1 MAVSQTKL
9 KILPLAEERRRH
21 QRVKV
26 NLLGR
31 YMLADRREYPC
42 QVVDMSPGG
51 ILLIAPVSGRV
62 GERVIAYVDHLG
74 RLEGQIAREVN
85 NGFAMTIS
93 ATMRKRDKLA
103 AQLTWLANRQILNL
117 PEDRRHGRF
126 VPRNAMARLV
136 LPNGTNVACRVIDLS
151 ASGAAVSINP
161 SLRPPVGAAVTIGKT
176 PGPRGAPYRRRLC
189 HRIHPTAASRFD
201 RRQRHRRIASPA
213 GKRRCAAVLAQST
226 PNPRRHIHHSISRE
240 RGAASPSW

>member
-1 MAVSQTKL
+1 MPIAMAMPLIKPRIVSRS
-9 KILPLAEERRRH
+9 EERRRH

-42 QVVDMSPGG
+42 QVIDMSPGG
-51 ILLIAPVSGRV
+51 MALAAPVLGAL

-74 RLEGQIAREVN
+74 RLEGKIARMID

-93 ATMRKRDKLA
+93 ATSRKRDKLA

-126 VPRNAMARLV
+126 TPRNQMGRLI
-136 LPNGTNVACRVIDLS
+136 LPNGTNITVRVIDVS
-151 ASGAAVSINP
+151 ASGAAISINP
-161 SLRPPVGAAVTIGKT
+161 DLRPAIGSAVTIGKT
-176 PGPRGAPYRRRLC
+176 PGR
-189 HRIHPTAASRFD
+189 
-201 RRQRHRRIASPA
+201 
-213 GKRRCAAVLAQST
+213 VV
-226 PNPRRHIHHSISRE
+226 RHIEDGFAIEFMRLQHSDSIE
-240 RGAASPSW
+240 DNVTGE

>member
-93 ATMRKRDKLA
+93 ATTRKRDKLA

-176 PGPRGAPYRRRLC
+176 PGR
-189 HRIHPTAASRFD
+189 
-201 RRQRHRRIASPA
+201 
-213 GKRRCAAVLAQST
+213 VV
-226 PNPRRHIHHSISRE
+226 RHIEDGFAIEFTRLQHPDSIE
-240 RGAASPSW
+240 DNVTGE